1 VAEPIGID
9 GLGPA
14 APASIGAARPTR
26 PGGAAF
32 GDVLAAK
39 LQSAPV
45 AFSGHAKQRIQQR
58 GIPVDAQTMSRLSGG
73 VQRAAEKGSRSAL
86 VLVDDAA
93 FVVSVPNKTVIT
105 AVDREHMREQVFTN
119 IDSAVIA

>member
-1 VAEPIGID
+1 VAESSRID

-14 APASIGAARPTR
+14 AHAVPAVRPSP

-39 LQSAPV
+39 LRAAPLS
-45 AFSGHAKQRIQQR
+45 FSGHARQRIEQR
-58 GIPVDAQTMSRLSGG
+58 SIPVDARTISRLSGG
-73 VQRAAEKGSRSAL
+73 VDRAAEKGSRSAL

>member
-1 VAEPIGID
+1 MAEPIGID
-9 GLGPA
+9 GIGQAGPPGP
-14 APASIGAARPTR
+14 PARRTGPEGAV
-26 PGGAAF
+26 F

-39 LQSAPV
+39 LRSAPL
-45 AFSGHAKQRIQQR
+45 AFSGHAKQRIEQR
-58 GIPVDAQTMSRLSGG
+58 GIAVDAQTISRLSGG
-73 VQRAAEKGSRSAL
+73 VQRAADKGSRSAL

>member
-1 VAEPIGID
+1 MADAARID

-14 APASIGAARPTR
+14 APGPTAPR
-26 PGGAAF
+26 QAQPGGASF
-32 GDVLAAK
+32 GDVLAQK
-39 LQSAPV
+39 LQPAGL
-45 AFSGHAKQRIQQR
+45 AFSGHAQQRIAQR
-58 GIPVDAQTMSRLSGG
+58 GIPTDATTMSRLSDG
-73 VQRAAEKGSRSAL
+73 VQRVAQKGARSAL
-86 VLVDDAA
+86 VLVDDSA